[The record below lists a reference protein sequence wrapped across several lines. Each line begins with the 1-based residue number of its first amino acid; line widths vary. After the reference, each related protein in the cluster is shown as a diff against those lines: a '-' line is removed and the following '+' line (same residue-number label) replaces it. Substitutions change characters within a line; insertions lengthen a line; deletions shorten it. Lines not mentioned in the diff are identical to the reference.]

1 MANYATTAE
10 VKSFMRITDTD
21 EDAHVANLVSSASR
35 LVDSHCGF
43 TFDDAAG
50 SATARIF
57 AATKFADL
65 LKVDPISGTT
75 SLVIKTD
82 TGGDGT
88 FDTTWASTDYQLEPL
103 NQRQGGLSDHPYHT
117 IRAVGTKSFPVSHE
131 ARVQVTALWGW
142 TSGVPDAIRDATI
155 LITKYLHEERNTL
168 SGFAF
173 SEDGGQA
180 YTSGSMSPRIRSML
194 APYRRVHF

>member
-1 MANYATTAE
+1 MADYATTAQ
-10 VKSFMRITDTD
+10 VKSFMRIADTD
-21 EDAHVANLVSSASR
+21 EDAHVANLVATASR

-43 TFDDAAG
+43 TFDDAHG
-50 SATARIF
+50 SATTRVF
-57 AATKFADL
+57 AAHKFDDL
-65 LKVDPISGTT
+65 MNVDPISSTT
-75 SLVIKTD
+75 NLVIKTD
-82 TGGDGT
+82 SSGNGT
-88 FDTTWASTDYQLEPL
+88 FDQTWATSDYQLEPL

-117 IRAVGTKSFPVSHE
+117 IRAVGSRWFPVSKE
-131 ARVQVTALWGW
+131 ARVQVTAKWGW

-155 LITKYLHEERNTL
+155 LICKYLHEERNTL

-173 SEDGGQA
+173 SEDGGKA